1 MSQQLMPVWQETLEP
16 EDEGPSL
23 RRIVITSLVIIGVGF
38 GSFFTWAFI
47 APLDRAV
54 PADGTVV
61 VNSKRKTISVV
72 ESGIL
77 SELYVKEGMRVEEG
91 QPLLRLDSNQAQA
104 QLGSLKVQYWTSVA
118 KLARLR
124 TEQKG
129 ETAIPFP
136 AELTRAVAT
145 DPSVAEVMTNE
156 QTVIRDRWATYLGT
170 QAVQD
175 KKIGQSRDQITAF
188 QAQAQANKQRLA
200 YTEQELGGVNQLY
213 ASGFATKTKLLEL
226 KRSQAELIGNIG
238 ELTAKIAEAEQT
250 IAQTE
255 LEKLSNENQRR
266 QDISKDLQDT
276 QTMVADLAEKIR
288 GSQDVVSKK
297 LITAPETGTVTDIKF
312 FTPGSSI
319 NAGQPI
325 LDIVPQDDRMV
336 IEANIRPEDIENV
349 HPGQRVNIRLTAYK
363 HNQVPVLTGGLTY
376 VSADRQV
383 DARGV
388 PFFIARAEIDTSA
401 LARLKNV
408 NLYPGMPAEVLI
420 IGGERKAIDYFISPI
435 TRSLDRAFREE

>member
-1 MSQQLMPVWQETLEP
+1 MSQQLMPVWQDTIEADDP
-16 EDEGPSL
+16 GPSL

-38 GSFFTWAFI
+38 GGFFTWAFI

-61 VNSKRKTISVV
+61 VNSKRKTISVLD
-72 ESGIL
+72 SGIL
-77 SELYVKEGMRVEEG
+77 SELFVKEGMRVEEG
-91 QPLLRLDSNQAQA
+91 QPLLRLDSNQAES
-104 QLGSLKVQYWTSVA
+104 QLGSLKVQYWTAVA

-136 AELTRAVAT
+136 AELTAAAAK
-145 DPSVAEVMTNE
+145 DASVAEVVSNE
-156 QTVIRDRWATYLGT
+156 QVVIRDRWATYLGT

-188 QAQAQANKQRLA
+188 QAQAQATKQRLI
-200 YTEQELGGVNQLY
+200 YTEQELSGVNQLY

-238 ELTAKIAEAEQT
+238 ELNAKIAEAEQT

-255 LEKLSNENQRR
+255 LEKLSNENQRK
-266 QDISKDLQDT
+266 QDISKDLQET
-276 QTMVADLAEKIR
+276 QTTVADLAEKIR
-288 GSQDVVSKK
+288 GSQDLVSKK
-297 LITAPETGTVTDIKF
+297 LITAPEAGTVTDIKY

-325 LDIVPQDDRMV
+325 LDIVPQDDRMI
-336 IEANIRPEDIENV
+336 IEANVRPEDIENV
-349 HPGQRVNIRLTAYK
+349 HLGQRVNIRLTAYK
-363 HNQVPVLTGGLTY
+363 HNQVPVLTGALTY

-383 DARGV
+383 DARGT
-388 PFFIARAEIDTSA
+388 PFFLARAEIDASA

-420 IGGERKAIDYFISPI
+420 IGGERKAIDYFLSPI

>member
-1 MSQQLMPVWQETLEP
+1 MSQLVPAWQETLET
-16 EDEGPSL
+16 EEQGPSL
-23 RRIVITSLVIIGVGF
+23 RRIVIASLIIIALGF

-54 PADGTVV
+54 PANGTVV
-61 VNSKRKTISVV
+61 VSSKRKTVSILD
-72 ESGIL
+72 SGIL
-77 SELYVKEGMRVEEG
+77 SELYVREGSEVKAG
-91 QPLLRLDSNQAQA
+91 QPLLRLDSNQVEA
-104 QLGSLKVQYWTSVA
+104 QLGSLEVQYWTAVA

-124 TEQKG
+124 AEQKG
-129 ETAIPFP
+129 ETTVTFP
-136 AELTRAVAT
+136 ANLIAA
-145 DPSVAEVMTNE
+145 AEKDSSLADMMTNE
-156 QTVIRDRWATYLGT
+156 QNVIRDRWNTYLGT

-188 QAQAQANKQRLA
+188 KAQAVATKQRLA
-200 YTEQELGGVNQLY
+200 YTEQELSGVNQLF
-213 ASGFATKTKLLEL
+213 ASGYATKTQLLDL
-226 KRSQAELIGNIG
+226 KRSQSELTGNIG

-255 LEKLSNENQRR
+255 LEKLSNENQRK

-276 QTMVADLAEKIR
+276 QSQVADLSEKIR
-288 GSQDVVSKK
+288 GAKDVVSKK
-297 LITAPETGTVTDIKF
+297 LVTAPDSGTVTDIKF

-363 HNQVPVLTGGLTY
+363 HNLVPVLTGDLVY

-383 DARGV
+383 DARGT
-388 PFFIARAEIDTSA
+388 PFFLARAEIDANA
-401 LARLKNV
+401 LAKLKNV
-408 NLYPGMPAEVLI
+408 SLYPGMPAEVLI
-420 IGGERKAIDYFISPI
+420 IGGERKAIDYFLSPI

>member
-1 MSQQLMPVWQETLEP
+1 MSQLVPAWQEALET
-16 EDEGPSL
+16 EEQGPSL
-23 RRIVITSLVIIGVGF
+23 RRIVIASLIIIVLGF

-54 PADGTVV
+54 PANGTVV
-61 VNSKRKTISVV
+61 VSSKRKTISIVD
-72 ESGIL
+72 SGIL
-77 SELYVKEGMRVEEG
+77 SELYVKEGSQVEAG
-91 QPLLRLDSNQAQA
+91 QPLLRLDSNQVEA
-104 QLGSLKVQYWTSVA
+104 QLGSLEVQYWTAVA

-124 TEQKG
+124 AEQKG
-129 ETAIPFP
+129 ETTVTFP
-136 AELTRAVAT
+136 ANLIAAAKRDSSLADMMA
-145 DPSVAEVMTNE
+145 NE
-156 QTVIRDRWATYLGT
+156 QNVIRDRWNTYLGT

-188 QAQAQANKQRLA
+188 KAQAAATKQRLA
-200 YTEQELGGVNQLY
+200 YTEQELSGVNQLF
-213 ASGFATKTKLLEL
+213 ASGYATKTQLLDL
-226 KRSQAELIGNIG
+226 KRSQSELTGNIG

-255 LEKLSNENQRR
+255 LEKLSNENQRK

-276 QTMVADLAEKIR
+276 QSQVADLGEKIR
-288 GSQDVVSKK
+288 GAKYVVSKK
-297 LITAPETGTVTDIKF
+297 LVTAPDSGTVTDIKF

-363 HNQVPVLTGGLTY
+363 HNLVPVLTGDLVY

-383 DARGV
+383 DARGT
-388 PFFIARAEIDTSA
+388 PFFLARAEIDANA
-401 LARLKNV
+401 LAKLKNV
-408 NLYPGMPAEVLI
+408 SLYPGMPAEVLI
-420 IGGERKAIDYFISPI
+420 IGGERKAIDYFLSPI

>member
-1 MSQQLMPVWQETLEP
+1 MSQLVPAWQETLET
-16 EDEGPSL
+16 EEQGPSL
-23 RRIVITSLVIIGVGF
+23 RRIVIASLMIIVLGF

-54 PADGTVV
+54 PANGTVV
-61 VNSKRKTISVV
+61 VSSKRKTVSIVD
-72 ESGIL
+72 SGIL
-77 SELYVKEGMRVEEG
+77 SELYVREGSEVKAG
-91 QPLLRLDSNQAQA
+91 QPLLRLDSNQVEA
-104 QLGSLKVQYWTSVA
+104 QLGSLEVQYWTSVA

-124 TEQKG
+124 AEQKG
-129 ETAIPFP
+129 ETTVTFP
-136 AELTRAVAT
+136 ASLIAAAKK
-145 DPSVAEVMTNE
+145 DSSLADMMANE
-156 QTVIRDRWATYLGT
+156 QNVIRDRWNTYLGT

-188 QAQAQANKQRLA
+188 KAQAVATKQRLA
-200 YTEQELGGVNQLY
+200 YTEQELNGVNQLF
-213 ASGFATKTKLLEL
+213 ASGYATKTQLLDL
-226 KRSQAELIGNIG
+226 KRSQSELTGNIG

-255 LEKLSNENQRR
+255 LEKLSNENQRK

-276 QTMVADLAEKIR
+276 QSQVADLGEKIR
-288 GSQDVVSKK
+288 GAKDVVSKK
-297 LITAPETGTVTDIKF
+297 LVTAPDSGTVTDIKF

-363 HNQVPVLTGGLTY
+363 HNLVPVLTGDLVY

-383 DARGV
+383 DARGT
-388 PFFIARAEIDTSA
+388 PFFLARAEIDASA
-401 LARLKNV
+401 LAKLKNV
-408 NLYPGMPAEVLI
+408 SLYPGMPAEVLI
-420 IGGERKAIDYFISPI
+420 IGGERKAIDYFLSPI

>member
-1 MSQQLMPVWQETLEP
+1 MSQLMPVWQETLEP
-16 EDEGPSL
+16 DDQGPSL
-23 RRIVITSLVIIGVGF
+23 RRIVIASLVIIGVGF
-38 GSFFTWAFI
+38 GSFFLWACI

-72 ESGIL
+72 DSGTL
-77 SELYVKEGMRVEEG
+77 SELYVREGSKVEAG
-91 QPLLRLDSNQAQA
+91 QPLLRLDSNQVEA
-104 QLGSLKVQYWTSVA
+104 QLGSLKVQYWAGVA

-136 AELTRAVAT
+136 AELTTAAT
-145 DPSVAEVMTNE
+145 TDASLAELMTNE
-156 QTVIRDRWATYLGT
+156 QTVIRDRWSTYLGT

-175 KKIGQSRDQITAF
+175 KKIGQSRDQINAF
-188 QAQAQANKQRLA
+188 QAQSQATKQRLS
-200 YTEQELGGVNQLY
+200 YTEQELNGVNSLY

-255 LEKLSNENQRR
+255 LEKLSSENQRR

-276 QTMVADLAEKIR
+276 QATVSDLTEKVR
-288 GSQDVVSKK
+288 GSKDVVSKK
-297 LITAPETGTVTDIKF
+297 LITAPEAGTVTDIKY

-319 NAGQPI
+319 TAGQPI

-336 IEANIRPEDIENV
+336 IEASIRPEDIENV

-363 HNQVPVLTGGLTY
+363 HNQVPVLTGGLVY
-376 VSADRQV
+376 VSADRQT
-383 DARGV
+383 DARGT
-388 PFFIARAEIDTSA
+388 PFFLARAEIDATA
-401 LARLKNV
+401 LARLKGV

-435 TRSLDRAFREE
+435 TRSLDRAFRED